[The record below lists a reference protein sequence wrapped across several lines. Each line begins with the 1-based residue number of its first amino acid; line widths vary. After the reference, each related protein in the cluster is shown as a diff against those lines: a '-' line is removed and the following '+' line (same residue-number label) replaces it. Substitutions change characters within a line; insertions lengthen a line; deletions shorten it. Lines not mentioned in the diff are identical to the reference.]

1 MSLGKQAK
9 VLTDNQQ
16 KAVLGCIAARR
27 HAARRHAAR
36 RHAARNTL
44 MFLLSVDAGLRAK
57 EIAQLDWSMITDAV
71 GNIAGEIRLQDIAA
85 KGNSGGVVFI
95 SKRLGDAL
103 AAYGNGQLLKG
114 RVIKSQNGAGM
125 NAQVVTNWFF
135 NLYRELGYD
144 GCSSHSGRRTAIT
157 RWARRISSVG
167 GSMRDVQ
174 SLARHSSLAM
184 TQRYI
189 DISEEAC
196 RRVVG

>member
-196 RRVVG
+196 RKVVG